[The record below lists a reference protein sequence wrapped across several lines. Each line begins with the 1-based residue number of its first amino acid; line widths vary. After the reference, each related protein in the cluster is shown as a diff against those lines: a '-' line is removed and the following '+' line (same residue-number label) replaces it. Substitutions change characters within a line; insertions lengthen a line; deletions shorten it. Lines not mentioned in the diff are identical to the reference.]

1 MNSLGQIL
9 LVICAMTIFSMVQ
22 LSVNASILQSF
33 VVSIDSEASLDAL
46 SLGQSMID
54 EVTKKSFDKVTLEE
68 RIYNRAELTPVNSF
82 GPDSGEV
89 IVSPEEEPYSSSAVF
104 DDIDDYHGYTR
115 IVSTPRLGDFTLS
128 DSVYYLNEEN
138 QDLTSNSQ
146 TWYKEVVVT
155 VTNANLSD
163 PVKVRSL
170 TVYRRFF

>member
-1 MNSLGQIL
+1 ML

-33 VVSIDSEASLDAL
+33 VVSTDSEASLDAL
-46 SLGQSMID
+46 SLGQTMID
-54 EVTKKSFDKVTLEE
+54 EVMRKSFDKVTLDD
-68 RIYNRAELTPVNSF
+68 RIYDRTELTPVNSF
-82 GPDSGEV
+82 GPDSGE
-89 IVSPEEEPYSSSAVF
+89 IVVTPEVESYSSSEVF

-115 IVSTPRLGDFTLS
+115 IVSTPRLGEFFLS
-128 DSVYYLNEEN
+128 DSVYYINEDN
-138 QDLTSNSQ
+138 QDLTSSSQ

-155 VTNANLSD
+155 VTNSNLSD

>member
-1 MNSLGQIL
+1 MRSLGQIL
-9 LVICAMTIFSMVQ
+9 LVICAMTIFSTVQ

-46 SLGQSMID
+46 SLGQAMIN
-54 EVTKKSFDKVTLEE
+54 EVMKKSFDKATLED
-68 RIYNRAELTPVNSF
+68 RIYDRTELTAANSF

-89 IVSPEEEPYSSSAVF
+89 VTLPEEEPYSSSVVF

-115 IVSTPRLGDFTLS
+115 IVSTPRLGDFVLC
-128 DSVYYLNEEN
+128 DSVYYLNEAN
-138 QDLTSNSQ
+138 QDLTSGTQ

-155 VTNANLSD
+155 VTNANLSE
-163 PVKVRSL
+163 PVVVKSL